1 MIKEG
6 DKIYKLDESQDSL
19 YVDHISIDQNF
30 IDNLDFEIIAG
41 NDFNQDLIDENKR
54 FIIVNEAAARKF
66 GFESINDI
74 IGEKFST
81 VNQYHAKGNADEI
94 VEVIGIVK
102 DFHFDIFQD
111 QIGPFMFTYNPE
123 EYRYLNLKVSGQN
136 LNETIT
142 FLEGKWKELDK
153 IHTFHYQ
160 FFDEQLADS
169 QGIFSDVLSIVGF
182 VSLIAIVIA
191 GMGLLGMATYS
202 AESKIK
208 EIGIR
213 KVLGASVKGIL
224 IQISRGYIYMLLIA
238 IIIAT
243 PIAYFLNNTWL
254 QFFAIRINFSVW
266 ILVFGV
272 TFLLILGL
280 LAIGSQTLK
289 AALSNPA
296 KTLRDE

>member
-1 MIKEG
+1 
-6 DKIYKLDESQDSL
+6 
-19 YVDHISIDQNF
+19 
-30 IDNLDFEIIAG
+30 
-41 NDFNQDLIDENKR
+41 
-54 FIIVNEAAARKF
+54 
-66 GFESINDI
+66 
-74 IGEKFST
+74 
-81 VNQYHAKGNADEI
+81 
-94 VEVIGIVK
+94 
-102 DFHFDIFQD
+102 
-111 QIGPFMFTYNPE
+111 
-123 EYRYLNLKVSGQN
+123 VSGQN

-142 FLEGKWKELDK
+142 FLEGKWKELDR
-153 IHTFHYQ
+153 IHTFQYQ

-272 TFLLILGL
+272 TILLILGL